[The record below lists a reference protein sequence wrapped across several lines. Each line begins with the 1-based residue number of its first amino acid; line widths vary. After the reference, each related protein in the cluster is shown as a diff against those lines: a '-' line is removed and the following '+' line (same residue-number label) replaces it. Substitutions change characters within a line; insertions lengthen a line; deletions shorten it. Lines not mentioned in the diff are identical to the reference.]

1 MATTRY
7 TGEDIPVDITLKDD
21 AGTVIDPNTLTGIK
35 VYVLDSDKNIILK
48 GAEPQTTGFNPL
60 ILSETFVRLWLE
72 SDLTVTLANKKL
84 YFEVAIFESE
94 SDLDDGIQTTI
105 AVSEIITM
113 KDVQI
118 KAEEYEES

>member
-105 AVSEIITM
+105 AVSETITM
-113 KDVQI
+113 KDVKI
-118 KAEEYEES
+118 KAEVEEF